1 MLLLLVFVVRASFN
15 FLAYSCKTTI
25 IFPDLNIKQL
35 KMQKDIFTMEI
46 MIIQRVVHIKNKFE
60 IGKGRSN
67 VESVLTLFMPEIS
80 RSYPDTL

>member
-1 MLLLLVFVVRASFN
+1 
-15 FLAYSCKTTI
+15 
-25 IFPDLNIKQL
+25 
-35 KMQKDIFTMEI
+35 MQKDIFTMEI

-60 IGKGRSN
+60 IEKGRSN